1 MRTAGDE
8 INHSTLRTEVQN
20 RFTQLRRIDRPVM
33 LEWDPNESHQD
44 ITLDKM
50 DYYKVEQ
57 NMKSGKKRLFCY
69 KTSMKST
76 LIMSLAMRVVI
87 YQTHF
92 IGWKFAI
99 SKDSFDNGVHFWH
112 LKYETSSFRE
122 VPSIAFGLCVLPLQ
136 QGTTSSCL
144 ND

>member
-1 MRTAGDE
+1 MRTAGEE

-57 NMKSGKKRLFCY
+57 NMKSGKTSRAARFISEILVYSSDNFYLVYIKTMFYRLEIRYIKR
-69 KTSMKST
+69 
-76 LIMSLAMRVVI
+76 
-87 YQTHF
+87 F
-92 IGWKFAI
+92 IRQW
-99 SKDSFDNGVHFWH
+99 
-112 LKYETSSFRE
+112 SSFLASQIRIKFFSRSSFNCIW
-122 VPSIAFGLCVLPLQ
+122 PLC
-136 QGTTSSCL
+136 SSTPARL
-144 ND
+144 SS

>member
-57 NMKSGKKRLFCY
+57 NMKSG
-69 KTSMKST
+69 
-76 LIMSLAMRVVI
+76 
-87 YQTHF
+87 
-92 IGWKFAI
+92 
-99 SKDSFDNGVHFWH
+99 NGRIC
-112 LKYETSSFRE
+112 K
-122 VPSIAFGLCVLPLQ
+122 
-136 QGTTSSCL
+136 
-144 ND
+144 

>member
-57 NMKSGKKRLFCY
+57 NMKSGKKRLFII
-69 KTSMKST
+69 KRSRK
-76 LIMSLAMRVVI
+76 
-87 YQTHF
+87 
-92 IGWKFAI
+92 
-99 SKDSFDNGVHFWH
+99 VH
-112 LKYETSSFRE
+112 S
-122 VPSIAFGLCVLPLQ
+122 
-136 QGTTSSCL
+136 
-144 ND
+144 

>member
-1 MRTAGDE
+1 MRTAGEE

-57 NMKSGKKRLFCY
+57 NMKSGLKIILNICEKTLCNIHRLEIRYIKRFL
-69 KTSMKST
+69 
-76 LIMSLAMRVVI
+76 
-87 YQTHF
+87 
-92 IGWKFAI
+92 
-99 SKDSFDNGVHFWH
+99 
-112 LKYETSSFRE
+112 
-122 VPSIAFGLCVLPLQ
+122 
-136 QGTTSSCL
+136 
-144 ND
+144 